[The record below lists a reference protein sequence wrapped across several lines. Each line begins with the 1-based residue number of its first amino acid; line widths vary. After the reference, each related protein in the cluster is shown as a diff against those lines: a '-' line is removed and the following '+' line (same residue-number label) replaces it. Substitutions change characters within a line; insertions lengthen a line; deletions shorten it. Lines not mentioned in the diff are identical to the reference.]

1 MPAPR
6 RRSLRQDP
14 GHATGLD
21 FTGQMRR
28 LCDDMVR
35 RVSELGHIDLGR
47 VALSFC
53 QARKA
58 VSYGMYASLTPLRF
72 AGGQTEVVRRGR
84 RWGIQRLKDGTGQEM
99 LYILN
104 FYLPR
109 YLDLGFREKL
119 TTVVH
124 ELWHISP
131 AFDGDLRRFG
141 GRCYVHSGSQK
152 QYDAL
157 AATLAERWLAAGPE
171 PRLYEFLRYNFR
183 ELVGRH
189 GKVYGRK
196 IPAPK
201 LFPLNS

>member
-1 MPAPR
+1 
-6 RRSLRQDP
+6 LRQDP
-14 GHATGLD
+14 AHATGLD
-21 FTGQMRR
+21 FTGQMRW

-84 RWGIQRLKDGTGQEM
+84 RWGIQRLRDGTGQEM